1 MKQTVMLFENSS
13 QNSFMA
19 PQSLL
24 VLHINDDDMNW
35 MLQWQYSHGA
45 YFFSKNCYIFIFC
58 SLHGFMRKL
67 FVEFCCHWHFWIPFN
82 SMKWNLPTHSLC
94 LKKNAVDMFYSR
106 KKNRAGHGHI
116 SNFLNLGKFV
126 CIVWTFLSSECK
138 KKSLSKSLLN
148 LNEQIDLFLR
158 CEILIEFRYFE
169 EIKIQF
175 NPIQS
180 NQMKSN

>member
-1 MKQTVMLFENSS
+1 
-13 QNSFMA
+13 MA
-19 PQSLL
+19 PQRLL
-24 VLHINDDDMNW
+24 VSHFNDDDMNW

-58 SLHGFMRKL
+58 SLHGFMPKP

-138 KKSLSKSLLN
+138 KKIAI
-148 LNEQIDLFLR
+148 QI
-158 CEILIEFRYFE
+158 IIEFKRANWF
-169 EIKIQF
+169 IFALQNSHRISLF
-175 NPIQS
+175 WRD
-180 NQMKSN
+180 